1 MWSQDK
7 SLEQVGL
14 TVNDFVF
21 LLNFYLIKL
30 GPIRPDQIYHVNHLM
45 SFFFLLKLYLI
56 KLGPILPD
64 QIFQVVERLK
74 AVKQEATKRM
84 NRKEN

>member
-7 SLEQVGL
+7 SLEQVVL
-14 TVNDFVF
+14 TDFE
-21 LLNFYLIKL
+21 L
-30 GPIRPDQIYHVNHLM
+30 
-45 SFFFLLKLYLI
+45 FLLKFYLI

-74 AVKQEATKRM
+74 AVKEEATKRM
-84 NRKEN
+84 NRNEN

>member
-14 TVNDFVF
+14 TDFE
-21 LLNFYLIKL
+21 L
-30 GPIRPDQIYHVNHLM
+30 
-45 SFFFLLKLYLI
+45 FFIEILFA

-74 AVKQEATKRM
+74 AVKEEATKRM

>member
-14 TVNDFVF
+14 TDFE
-21 LLNFYLIKL
+21 L
-30 GPIRPDQIYHVNHLM
+30 
-45 SFFFLLKLYLI
+45 FLLKFYLI

-74 AVKQEATKRM
+74 AVKEEATKRM

>member
-14 TVNDFVF
+14 TDFE
-21 LLNFYLIKL
+21 L
-30 GPIRPDQIYHVNHLM
+30 
-45 SFFFLLKLYLI
+45 FFIEILFV

-74 AVKQEATKRM
+74 AVKEEATKRM

>member
-21 LLNFYLIKL
+21 LLNFFLIKL
-30 GPIRPDQIYHVNHLM
+30 GPIRPDQIFHVND
-45 SFFFLLKLYLI
+45 FGFFLFI
-56 KLGPILPD
+56 EILFD
-64 QIFQVVERLK
+64 RTRTNSSYQIFQVVERLK
-74 AVKQEATKRM
+74 AVKEEATKRM